1 MCIWC
6 IYLQTDALME
16 EHIYSSTGEG
26 DFDESS
32 SDYDADTKMF

>member
-1 MCIWC
+1 M
-6 IYLQTDALME
+6 LME
-16 EHIYSSTGEG
+16 THIYSSTEED